1 MTSIATLLGIN
12 SSNTEDNNNELI
24 HFRIT
29 KILSDILNKISF
41 DTGMSKQ
48 DVIRQMIMDRIA
60 HKYDIDLLM
69 DINEI
74 KNKIQ
79 QNEKTNL

>member
-1 MTSIATLLGIN
+1 MN
-12 SSNTEDNNNELI
+12 NNNELI

>member
-1 MTSIATLLGIN
+1 MSQNGIKFV
-12 SSNTEDNNNELI
+12 SMKSGDNELI

-29 KILSDILNKISF
+29 KVISEILNKISF

-48 DVIRQMIMDRIA
+48 DVIRQMILDRIQE
-60 HKYDIDLLM
+60 KYDIDLLM

-74 KNKIQ
+74 RQKIIN
-79 QNEKTNL
+79 NEKTNF

>member
-1 MTSIATLLGIN
+1 MR
-12 SSNTEDNNNELI
+12 SSDNELI

-29 KILSDILNKISF
+29 KVLSDILNKISF

-48 DVIRQMIMDRIA
+48 DVIRQMIIDRIEQ
-60 HKYDIDLLM
+60 KYNIDLLM

-74 KNKIQ
+74 RNKIL

>member
-1 MTSIATLLGIN
+1 MGC
-12 SSNTEDNNNELI
+12 ENEYI

-29 KILSDILNKISF
+29 KILSEILNKISF

-48 DVIRQMIMDRIA
+48 DIIRQMIIDRISE
-60 HKYDIDLLM
+60 KYDIDLLM

-74 KNKIQ
+74 KNKILTH
-79 QNEKTNL
+79 EKTVS

>member
-1 MTSIATLLGIN
+1 MYLSQNSIKFVSMR
-12 SSNTEDNNNELI
+12 SSDNELI

-29 KILSDILNKISF
+29 KVLSDILNKISF

-48 DVIRQMIMDRIA
+48 DVIRQMIIDRIEQ
-60 HKYDIDLLM
+60 KYNIDLLM

-74 KNKIQ
+74 KNKIL

>member
-1 MTSIATLLGIN
+1 MSG
-12 SSNTEDNNNELI
+12 ENEYI

-29 KILSDILNKISF
+29 KILSEILNKISF

-48 DVIRQMIMDRIA
+48 DIIRQMIIDRISQ
-60 HKYDIDLLM
+60 KYEIDLLM

-74 KNKIQ
+74 RQKIIN
-79 QNEKTNL
+79 NEKTNF

>member
-1 MTSIATLLGIN
+1 MSDG
-12 SSNTEDNNNELI
+12 NNELI

-29 KILSDILNKISF
+29 KVLSEILNKISF

-48 DVIRQMIMDRIA
+48 DIIRHMIIDRISE
-60 HKYDIDLLM
+60 KYDIDLLM

-74 KNKIQ
+74 KNKIL
-79 QNEKTNL
+79 QNEKTYL

>member
-1 MTSIATLLGIN
+1 M
-12 SSNTEDNNNELI
+12 SNNNNELI

-29 KILSDILNKISF
+29 KVLSEILNKISF

-48 DVIRQMIMDRIA
+48 DVIRQMIIDKISA
-60 HKYDIDLLM
+60 KYDVDMLM

-74 KNKIQ
+74 KNKIL
-79 QNEKTNL
+79 QNDKKTVS

>member
-1 MTSIATLLGIN
+1 MN
-12 SSNTEDNNNELI
+12 NNNELI

-29 KILSDILNKISF
+29 KILSDVLNKISF
-41 DTGMSKQ
+41 DTGISKQ

-60 HKYDIDLLM
+60 QRYDIDLLM

>member
-1 MTSIATLLGIN
+1 MN
-12 SSNTEDNNNELI
+12 NNNELI

-29 KILSDILNKISF
+29 KILSDVLNKISF

-60 HKYDIDLLM
+60 QKYDIDLLM

>member
-1 MTSIATLLGIN
+1 MSG
-12 SSNTEDNNNELI
+12 ENEYI

-29 KILSDILNKISF
+29 KILSEILNKISF

-48 DVIRQMIMDRIA
+48 DIIRQMIIDRISQ
-60 HKYDIDLLM
+60 KYDIDLLM

-74 KNKIQ
+74 RQKIIN
-79 QNEKTNL
+79 NEKTNF

>member
-1 MTSIATLLGIN
+1 MSDG
-12 SSNTEDNNNELI
+12 NNELI

-29 KILSDILNKISF
+29 KVLSEILNKISF

-48 DVIRQMIMDRIA
+48 DVIRQMIIDKISQ
-60 HKYDIDLLM
+60 KYDIDLLM

-74 KNKIQ
+74 KNKIL
-79 QNEKTNL
+79 QNEKTYL

>member
-1 MTSIATLLGIN
+1 LLFRQLCTKFVPMSG
-12 SSNTEDNNNELI
+12 ENEYI

-29 KILSDILNKISF
+29 KILSEILNKISF

-48 DVIRQMIMDRIA
+48 DIIRQMIIDRISE
-60 HKYDIDLLM
+60 KYDIDLLM

-74 KNKIQ
+74 KNKILTH
-79 QNEKTNL
+79 EKTVY

>member
-1 MTSIATLLGIN
+1 MSG
-12 SSNTEDNNNELI
+12 ENEYI

-29 KILSDILNKISF
+29 KVLSEILNKISF

-48 DVIRQMIMDRIA
+48 DVIRQMIIDKISQ
-60 HKYDIDLLM
+60 KYDIDLLM

-74 KNKIQ
+74 KNKIL
-79 QNEKTNL
+79 QNEKTYL

>member
-1 MTSIATLLGIN
+1 M
-12 SSNTEDNNNELI
+12 SNGNNELI

-29 KILSDILNKISF
+29 KVLSEILNKISF

-48 DVIRQMIMDRIA
+48 DVIRQMIMEKISQ
-60 HKYDIDLLM
+60 KYNVDLLM

-74 KNKIQ
+74 KNKILE
-79 QNEKTNL
+79 NDKKTLY

>member
-1 MTSIATLLGIN
+1 MN
-12 SSNTEDNNNELI
+12 NNNELI

-60 HKYDIDLLM
+60 QKYDIDLLM